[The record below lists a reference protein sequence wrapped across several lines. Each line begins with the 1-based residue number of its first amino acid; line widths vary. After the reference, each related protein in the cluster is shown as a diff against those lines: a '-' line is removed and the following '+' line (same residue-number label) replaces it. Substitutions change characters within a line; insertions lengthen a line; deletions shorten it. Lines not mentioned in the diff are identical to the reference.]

1 MSSATNKQSHPSR
14 GLRFPVTLATLAVG
28 AIAVPLYL
36 GMGGSADLSVDPS
49 SAEQVATS
57 KSASAVTTPTTEE
70 VRDAS
75 SAAVPTPSRSEP
87 LAMPSAKE
95 EEAPPPPAGAPLPS
109 TASLDGLAP
118 APKAGGKRAARP
130 MRKGK
135 LEVDG
140 RFVADEAAPAIVADK
155 KDRGG
160 FNEQLRV
167 NRLTAGRT
175 SDLDDR
181 KSIDALRTLAVA
193 QDPALA
199 QAIVSNKAIGTSPSP
214 GDAPTTLD
222 IGLVLD
228 TTGSMGDELAY
239 LKVELRAIAQTV
251 AVQYPDV
258 TQRYALVAYRDQ
270 GDDYVVRHH
279 DFESIDGFLAHLGQ
293 ESAGGG
299 GDTPE
304 AMDKA
309 MATAAQLQWSSS
321 EAAQMVFLVAD
332 APPHAADY
340 TTYVEATGS
349 LGARGIAVYP
359 VASSGVATVC
369 EYLMR
374 WAARTTGGQY
384 IFLTD
389 HSGIGGAHAEAHVE
403 EYKLKTLRDHMLEV
417 IRLELGSPADQAARV
432 ATNTGAE
439 KFCGLYNGRNSGHAI
454 ASWFDRHGT
463 VLVLFG
469 GVFLLGFAVDMA
481 RDHARRRAQS

>member
-1 MSSATNKQSHPSR
+1 MPSATNKQSNSPRS
-14 GLRFPVTLATLAVG
+14 LRFPVTLATLAAG

-36 GMGGSADLSVDPS
+36 GMAGPANLSVAPDA
-49 SAEQVATS
+49 AEAA
-57 KSASAVTTPTTEE
+57 KRDSAVTTVSAVEQP
-70 VRDAS
+70 S
-75 SAAVPTPSRSEP
+75 GSPAAVAPTPPSEP
-87 LAMPSAKE
+87 FAMPFAKE
-95 EEAPPPPAGAPLPS
+95 EAAPSPGAPLPS

-118 APKAGGKRAARP
+118 APKAGGGRAARP
-130 MRKGK
+130 ARESK
-135 LEVDG
+135 LEAG
-140 RFVADEAAPAIVADK
+140 ERFVADEAAPAVDADK
-155 KDRGG
+155 RDRNSFG
-160 FNEQLRV
+160 EQLRA
-167 NRLTAGRT
+167 NQLTAGRT

-181 KSIDALRTLAVA
+181 KSIDELRTLAVA
-193 QDPALA
+193 RDPALA
-199 QAIVSNKAIGTSPSP
+199 QAIASNKAIGTSPSP
-214 GDAPTTLD
+214 GDTPSTLD

-251 AVQYPDV
+251 ATQYPGV

-270 GDDYVVRHH
+270 GDAYVVRHH
-279 DFESIDGFLAHLGQ
+279 DFEAIDGFLAHLGQ

-309 MATAAQLQWSSS
+309 MATATQLQWSSRD
-321 EAAQMVFLVAD
+321 AAQMVFLVAD
-332 APPHAADY
+332 APPHTADY

-349 LGARGIAVYP
+349 LGAHGIAVYP

-417 IRLELGSPADQAARV
+417 IRLELGSPADQATRV
-432 ATNTGAE
+432 AADTGAE

-454 ASWFDRHGT
+454 ESWFDRHGT
-463 VLVLFG
+463 ILVLFG